1 MLNGFATNVIEADFQ
16 SNRAKYWVDQKFGL
30 LIKWVATEGSK
41 QTTMAEVKQFSTA
54 RPPVAVLALP
64 AACANAEAAAQ
75 TTPAGQSQ
83 KSFNLARGWRRDGA
97 A

>member
-16 SNRAKYWVDQKFGL
+16 SNKAKYWVDQKCGL
-30 LIKWVATEGSK
+30 LIKWVAAEGSK

-64 AACANAEAAAQ
+64 ATCANVKAAAQ
-75 TTPAGQSQ
+75 TTPAGA
-83 KSFNLARGWRRDGA
+83 KSE
-97 A
+97 